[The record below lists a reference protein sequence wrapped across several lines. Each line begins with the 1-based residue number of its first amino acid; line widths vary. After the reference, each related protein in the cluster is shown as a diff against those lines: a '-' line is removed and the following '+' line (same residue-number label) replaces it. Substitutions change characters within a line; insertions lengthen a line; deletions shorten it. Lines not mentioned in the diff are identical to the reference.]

1 MKNAGFIVKIILV
14 AVLLG
19 ALIGGVL
26 FVELNKEETDGE
38 TVITVM
44 SYNVRCFTLG
54 DVGNKSWG
62 VRKKYVAKV
71 IENADPDVIGFQE
84 VMDVHEEFFKE
95 KLKGYSFNV
104 AYREEHLFREGVAI
118 AYKTDKFTLEEEGM
132 FWLSETPEKMSKD
145 WGSNSFRVADYVVL
159 TEKKSGKNTTLKTP
173 HAEEP
178 FHLGMAGWTFNKFDI
193 QKTLETMK
201 QLDVHYLCIKDF
213 HLPLKS
219 TDEEIAAF
227 HKKLAEYG
235 VIGYGVGPIYMKSEA
250 EVDRAFAYAKR
261 VGVKVLVGVP
271 NYELLDYVERT
282 VKQYDIKLAIHLH
295 GPDMPMY
302 PNAEDIWNNVKD
314 RDARMGMCLDIG
326 HNLRYGSDSLS
337 DLKKY
342 HSRVFDIHMKDV
354 TGTTKADKSVELGRG
369 RIDFPLFVRLLRKYN
384 YTGSISL
391 EYEKDMSN
399 PFMGIAESVG
409 YFRGVCYATK

>member
-1 MKNAGFIVKIILV
+1 MKRRTFIRSSFASAAVFAFMGANGKANA
-14 AVLLG
+14 A
-19 ALIGGVL
+19 
-26 FVELNKEETDGE
+26 ES
-38 TVITVM
+38 VM
-44 SYNVRCFTLG
+44 KDS
-54 DVGNKSWG
+54 
-62 VRKKYVAKV
+62 
-71 IENADPDVIGFQE
+71 
-84 VMDVHEEFFKE
+84 
-95 KLKGYSFNV
+95 
-104 AYREEHLFREGVAI
+104 
-118 AYKTDKFTLEEEGM
+118 
-132 FWLSETPEKMSKD
+132 SK
-145 WGSNSFRVADYVVL
+145 NS
-159 TEKKSGKNTTLKTP
+159 TLKTP
-173 HAEEP
+173 HPEEP
-178 FHLGMAGWTFNKFDI
+178 FHLGMAGWTFHKFDL

-213 HLPLKS
+213 HLPLDS
-219 TDEEIAAF
+219 SDEDITNF

-250 EVDRAFAYAKR
+250 EADRAFAYAQR

-271 NYELLDYVERT
+271 NYELLDYVEQK

-342 HSRVFDIHMKDV
+342 HTRVFDIHMKDV
-354 TGTTKADKSVELGRG
+354 TGTTKADKSVEVGRG
-369 RIDFPLFVRLLRKYN
+369 RIDFPLFVKLLRKYN
-384 YTGSISL
+384 YTGSVSL
-391 EYEKDMSN
+391 EYEKDMNN

-409 YFRGVCYATK
+409 YFRGVCYTTR

>member
-1 MKNAGFIVKIILV
+1 MKRRTFIRTGMASVAAL
-14 AVLLG
+14 AVLG
-19 ALIGGVL
+19 TNTQVYAA
-26 FVELNKEETDGE
+26 EK
-38 TVITVM
+38 
-44 SYNVRCFTLG
+44 
-54 DVGNKSWG
+54 
-62 VRKKYVAKV
+62 AK
-71 IENADPDVIGFQE
+71 
-84 VMDVHEEFFKE
+84 
-95 KLKGYSFNV
+95 
-104 AYREEHLFREGVAI
+104 
-118 AYKTDKFTLEEEGM
+118 
-132 FWLSETPEKMSKD
+132 
-145 WGSNSFRVADYVVL
+145 
-159 TEKKSGKNTTLKTP
+159 KNTTLKTLQQ
-173 HAEEP
+173 EDS
-178 FHLGMAGWTFNKFDI
+178 FHLGMAGWTFNKFDL

-213 HLPLKS
+213 HLPLNS

-227 HKKLAEYG
+227 HQKLSEYG

-250 EVDRAFAYAKR
+250 EADRAFAYAQR

-271 NYELLDYVERT
+271 NYELLDYVEQK

-342 HSRVFDIHMKDV
+342 HTRVFDIHLKDV

-369 RIDFPLFVRLLRKYN
+369 RIDFPLFIKLLRKYN
-384 YTGSISL
+384 YTGSVSL

-409 YFRGVCYATK
+409 YFRGVCYATQ